1 MKRYAYVTRGSEGFA
16 LAAFEDQQPPGS
28 AGQVA
33 EGAEMAEVAAIMV
46 SRLDFDVQA
55 IELPAMPEKEVE
67 GFLTYRIRS
76 LYPGQPEQTAF
87 DYRILPRGGKRYA
100 VLSLFQRETLE
111 EYRRLADGRP
121 LFSSLSILLPLLGS
135 QPSGRDLACL
145 FWHDTWLEALV
156 LREGQ
161 PPRSYAAKRGAGP
174 ATELDQLLSLAAVS
188 LPEVDCLLVC
198 PEREQGELRELLS
211 ARLQEGAALTV
222 LSTTQ
227 ALGRSARGPAPLF
240 AAPKARFPVPR
251 GLRLEL
257 GAALV
262 LLLLFLA
269 AKHGADRDGAQLDSL
284 RREMQA
290 AQGRSSQVVALEQE
304 VQGLQARS
312 AKLARTRPPDPYQ
325 VLSELQAVLGAGTRI
340 NSFIL
345 ERGTFQLE
353 ALGTDPLRLMEVF
366 KTRGQAFENV
376 KLIQIVP
383 TKDSRRELFR
393 ITGYVHAK

>member
-1 MKRYAYVTRGSEGFA
+1 MKRYAYVTRTGGGFA
-16 LAAFEDQQPPGS
+16 LAGFEDRQVLGS
-28 AGQVA
+28 P
-33 EGAEMAEVAAIMV
+33 AEVAGVMV

-76 LYPGQPEQTAF
+76 LYPGQPERTAF
-87 DYRILPRGGKRYA
+87 DYRILARGGKRYA

-111 EYRRLADGRP
+111 EYRRLADGKP
-121 LFSSLSILLPLLGS
+121 LFSSLSILLPLLG
-135 QPSGRDLACL
+135 PKPAGRDLACL
-145 FWHDTWLEALV
+145 FWHDSWLEALV

-174 ATELDQLLSLAAVS
+174 ASELDQLLSLAAVDLS
-188 LPEVDCLLVC
+188 KADCLVVCSEHEQAELGQLVAARLPE
-198 PEREQGELRELLS
+198 PGT
-211 ARLQEGAALTV
+211 LTV
-222 LSTTQ
+222 LSTAQ
-227 ALGRSARGPAPLF
+227 ALGRSPRGPAPLF
-240 AAPKARFPVPR
+240 AGPKARFPVPR

-257 GAALV
+257 GAALA

-269 AKHGADRDGAQLDSL
+269 AKRGADREVSELASL

-290 AQGRSSQVVALEQE
+290 AQGRSSQALALEQE
-304 VQGLQARS
+304 VESLQARS
-312 AKLARTRPPDPYQ
+312 AQLGRSRPPDPYR

-353 ALGTDPLRLMEVF
+353 AVGSDPLRLMEVF

-383 TKDSRRELFR
+383 TQDSRREQFR
-393 ITGYVHAK
+393 ITGYAHAQ

>member
-1 MKRYAYVTRGSEGFA
+1 MRRYAFGTRRGGGFA
-16 LAAFEDQQPPGS
+16 LAGFEDQQPLDPP
-28 AGQVA
+28 
-33 EGAEMAEVAAIMV
+33 AEVAGIMV

-87 DYRILPRGGKRYA
+87 DYRILARGGKRYA
-100 VLSLFQRETLE
+100 LLSLFQRETLE
-111 EYRRLADGRP
+111 EYRRLAAGKP
-121 LFSSLSILLPLLGS
+121 LFSSISILLPLLGPR
-135 QPSGRDLACL
+135 PSGRDLACL
-145 FWHDTWLEALV
+145 FWHDAWLEALV
-156 LREGQ
+156 LREGE
-161 PPRSYAAKRGAGP
+161 PPRSFTAKRGAGP
-174 ATELDQLLSLAAVS
+174 ASELDQLLSRAAVD
-188 LPEVDCLLVC
+188 LANADCLLVC
-198 PEREQGELRELLS
+198 AEREQEQLRELVA
-211 ARLQEGAALTV
+211 ARLPEPGALTV

-240 AAPKARFPVPR
+240 AGPRARFPVPR

-269 AKHGADRDGAQLDSL
+269 LKRGADRDVSQLDSL

-290 AQGRSSQVVALEQE
+290 AQGRSSQVLALAQE
-304 VQGLQARS
+304 VESLQKRS
-312 AKLARTRPPDPYQ
+312 AALGRTRPPDPYR
-325 VLSELQAVLGAGTRI
+325 VLSGLQAVLGKGTRI

-353 ALGTDPLRLMEVF
+353 AVGSDPLRLMEVF
-366 KTRGQAFENV
+366 KSGSEDFENV

-383 TKDSRRELFR
+383 TKDSGRELFR
-393 ITGYVHAK
+393 ITGYAHAQ

>member
-1 MKRYAYVTRGSEGFA
+1 MKRYAYVTRGDGGFA
-16 LAAFEDQQPPGS
+16 LAGFEDQQPLDSP
-28 AGQVA
+28 
-33 EGAEMAEVAAIMV
+33 AEVAGIMV

-55 IELPAMPEKEVE
+55 IELPDMPEKEVE

-87 DYRILPRGGKRYA
+87 DYRLLARGGKRYA

-111 EYRRLADGRP
+111 EYRRLADGKP
-121 LFSSLSILLPLLGS
+121 LFSSISILLPLLGS
-135 QPSGRDLACL
+135 RPSGRDLACL

-156 LREGQ
+156 LRESQ

-174 ATELDQLLSLAAVS
+174 ACELDQLLSLAAVDLS
-188 LPEVDCLLVC
+188 EADCLVVC
-198 PEREQGELRELLS
+198 AEREQEQLRELL
-211 ARLQEGAALTV
+211 AVRLPEPGAVTV
-222 LSTTQ
+222 LSTAQ
-227 ALGRSARGPAPLF
+227 ALGRSARGPTPLF
-240 AAPKARFPVPR
+240 APPRARFPVPR

-269 AKHGADRDGAQLDSL
+269 AKRGADRDVSQLDSL

-290 AQGRSSQVVALEQE
+290 AQGRSSQVMALEQE
-304 VQGLQARS
+304 VQSLQARS
-312 AKLARTRPPDPYQ
+312 TQQGRTRPPDPYR
-325 VLSELQAVLGAGTRI
+325 VLSELQSVLGAGTRI

-353 ALGTDPLRLMEVF
+353 AVGADPLRLMEVF
-366 KTRGQAFENV
+366 KTRSQSFENV

-383 TKDSRRELFR
+383 TKDSSRELFR
-393 ITGYVHAK
+393 ITGYAHAQ